1 MAFIA
6 SFDGEDRDRYIGYI
20 EAAGG
25 MGMLFGPMIGAA
37 LFDQGDTNPDMCDLV
52 MRPVDG
58 AGNVCGFVLPFLFF
72 GGVYTLLYPLFASAL
87 CRTLRAAG
95 A

>member
-37 LFDQGDTNPDMCDLV
+37 LFDQGEKNREVCDLI
-52 MRPVDG
+52 MTPLG
-58 AGNVCGFVLPFLFF
+58 QENVCGFVLPFLFF
-72 GGVYTLLYPLFASAL
+72 AGVYTLLYPLFASAL